1 MQVRQRPKALVGSSS
16 SLVRMG
22 FAGSNSSLSRPGHV
36 GGRVDDASVSPVSP
50 LSETTSVISDSDRP
64 LFNLDERY
72 SLWTKVY
79 IVFWLILKSIWL
91 LLVELLKNLF
101 DVKQVFQTFQPAN
114 LILF

>member
-36 GGRVDDASVSPVSP
+36 GGRVGDASVSPVSP

-79 IVFWLILKSIWL
+79 IVFWLILINL
-91 LLVELLKNLF
+91 ILLVELLKNLF

>member
-36 GGRVDDASVSPVSP
+36 GGRVGDASVSPVSP

-79 IVFWLILKSIWL
+79 IVFWLILKSILL

>member
-36 GGRVDDASVSPVSP
+36 GGRVGDTPVSPVSP

-72 SLWTKVY
+72 LHESHIHLYV
-79 IVFWLILKSIWL
+79 
-91 LLVELLKNLF
+91 NLQQKFTLFF
-101 DVKQVFQTFQPAN
+101 DSF
-114 LILF
+114 

>member
-36 GGRVDDASVSPVSP
+36 GGRVGDASVSPVSP

-91 LLVELLKNLF
+91 LELLKNLF